1 MPCWCASVLVAIVMP
16 IVVVDVDVT
25 LNVIVALATFASSF
39 LHLLLCYVS

>member
-1 MPCWCASVLVAIVMP
+1 VLVAIVMP
-16 IVVVDVDVT
+16 IVDVDVM